1 MKLFDTHAHYNDEK
15 FDEDREEIIKS
26 VYEYGVKKLVNAGY
40 SLESS
45 KKALEIA
52 KSYDWMY
59 VICGISPNDIPDNK
73 ENINNQIDEL
83 RKTIVDYYRRSNVES
98 VDNVNEKTANTVNM
112 SKKIVAIG
120 EIGLDYYWNKENK
133 ELQKYAFKSQIEL
146 ANSLNLPIVIH
157 TREAVDDTI
166 KILKNETWCLWIKW

>member
-26 VYEYGVKKLVNAGY
+26 VYEYGVKNLVNAGY

-73 ENINNQIDEL
+73 ENIDNQIDEL

-120 EIGLDYYWNKENK
+120 EIGLD
-133 ELQKYAFKSQIEL
+133 
-146 ANSLNLPIVIH
+146 
-157 TREAVDDTI
+157 
-166 KILKNETWCLWIKW
+166 